1 MSQGGKVPRV
11 QIEVTFPKL
20 VFDLLQKEAKVVY
33 FDFWVPANDHF
44 AFQNIY
50 QIFNKLETFEVEK
63 NMQINY
69 YDKSHLQIECKNDK
83 SKGTLATFECRGVEI
98 T

>member
-1 MSQGGKVPRV
+1 MNCKNC
-11 QIEVTFPKL
+11 K
-20 VFDLLQKEAKVVY
+20 
-33 FDFWVPANDHF
+33 
-44 AFQNIY
+44 
-50 QIFNKLETFEVEK
+50 K